1 MIITLIGYRGCGKSS
16 VAGPLAKRLGWRWV
30 DADTEIERRAG
41 KTIRDIF
48 AQDGESAFRKTEHDV
63 MADLLA
69 ESQLVLAAGGGAIL
83 DDDTRRRLREAGP
96 VVWLKASVETLAD
109 RIAADESTAER
120 RPNLTSNSVS
130 VTEEIADVLAQ
141 REPIY
146 VACATLTVD
155 TETHSPAEVVETI
168 LASLPSD
175 LVAGDRA

>member
-1 MIITLIGYRGCGKSS
+1 MVITLIGYRGCGKSS

-48 AQDGESAFRKTEHDV
+48 AQDGEPAFRRTEHDV

-83 DDDTRRRLREAGP
+83 DDATRRRLGQSGP
-96 VVWLKASVETLAD
+96 VVWLKASVETLAK

-120 RPNLTSNSVS
+120 RPNLTSNS

-155 TETHSPAEVVETI
+155 AETHSPAEVVETI

-175 LVAGDRA
+175 LVAGDGA